1 MKVLSIGSFAE
12 KLLAGGEK
20 AQLVAVLS
28 KTAYGRT
35 DSRELVA
42 FTTAKQRAPWSVN
55 FSPLALSL
63 ASIFHEGETA
73 QISGQ
78 RLLIGNEVAEL
89 HRRSV
94 YEGLSS
100 VEPIEGISSRILR
113 AKRLLSLLDL
123 SGSILDG
130 NDTFLVSARQRLA
143 RLASALMQNDLLLA
157 QRLVNGVLGLGRGF
171 TPSADDFLVG
181 LFGFYHQAYRRQ
193 VALALPDQT
202 PWVSRK
208 MVEYSM
214 SGLLFEDAARLISS
228 LLSGTLEDTSRAVA
242 DLVGIGHTS
251 GIDICAGAI
260 EGAET
265 RADQLELSAVTV
277 A

>member
-1 MKVLSIGSFAE
+1 MKILSIGSLAE
-12 KLLAGGEK
+12 KLLEGGEK
-20 AQLVAVLS
+20 AQLVSVLTR
-28 KTAYGRT
+28 TAYART
-35 DSRELVA
+35 DSGELVA
-42 FTTAKQRAPWSVN
+42 FTTAKQRAPWSMN
-55 FSPLALSL
+55 LSPLEVTLP
-63 ASIFHEGETA
+63 SIFHEGETA
-73 QISGQ
+73 QIRGQ
-78 RLLIGNEVAEL
+78 RLLIGNAIAEL
-89 HRRSV
+89 DSRSV

-100 VEPIEGISSRILR
+100 VEPTEEISSRVLR

-123 SGSILDG
+123 SRSILDG
-130 NDTFLVSARQRLA
+130 NDTFLVGARQRLA

-157 QRLVNGVLGLGRGF
+157 QMLVNGVLGLGRGF

-193 VALALPDQT
+193 VALVLPDQT

-214 SGLLFEDAARLISS
+214 SGLLIEDAARLISS

-251 GIDICAGAI
+251 GIDICAGVI
-260 EGAET
+260 EGAEI
-265 RADQLELSAVTV
+265 RPDQLELSAVAV